1 MDIFRRKKFDEA
13 MFAKNRT
20 LAIRVGQ
27 YQSSEIIKRLILIM
41 AIPRVIPTSRAEL
54 AQVAVK
60 SRSQVLSLHS
70 IS

>member
-27 YQSSEIIKRLILIM
+27 YQSSKIKEAHFDYGYIKGDTCLLYTSPS
-41 AIPRVIPTSRAEL
+41 PRDCS
-54 AQVAVK
+54 
-60 SRSQVLSLHS
+60 
-70 IS
+70 

>member
-27 YQSSEIIKRLILIM
+27 YQSSDIKE
-41 AIPRVIPTSRAEL
+41 ASFDYGYNG
-54 AQVAVK
+54 
-60 SRSQVLSLHS
+60 
-70 IS
+70 